1 MCGVRAAVFVA
12 AQVGAGL
19 GGGAVLQRR
28 VPTACEGRGA
38 GGLSWRPWIRVWLGV
53 AGGFLLLAM
62 AWTAL
67 FVAADRAQ
75 TQFIPVPRTEGPR

>member
-1 MCGVRAAVFVA
+1 MSRSEDGSSRPPPVSR
-12 AQVGAGL
+12 
-19 GGGAVLQRR
+19 GAVVDAAAPLARR
-28 VPTACEGRGA
+28 TAR
-38 GGLSWRPWIRVWLGV
+38 LMWLGV
-53 AGGFLLLAM
+53 AGGFLLLAL

>member
-38 GGLSWRPWIRVWLGV
+38 GGLSWRPWIRVWRGL
-53 AGGFLLLAM
+53 AGGGG
-62 AWTAL
+62 AWDGGRCNDLPRL
-67 FVAADRAQ
+67 F
-75 TQFIPVPRTEGPR
+75 